1 MSKKSGGASGR
12 KDGPDTRGNAFAINA
27 VNRAVDRVRHVCER
41 DAVPRLT
48 ADAIVRA
55 MQIAV
60 TEVCTG
66 RVEGE

>member
-1 MSKKSGGASGR
+1 MSKKSGGAFGR

-27 VNRAVDRVRHVCER
+27 VNRAVDRVRVVCADYGIDR
-41 DAVPRLT
+41 IP

-55 MQIAV
+55 IQVAL

-66 RVEGE
+66 RVEDE